1 MATSLEHIDFTT
13 IPDTHKGDLRNGWY
27 RHPSGLYLS
36 PLAIAKHRMAGHP
49 PTQFTYD
56 RWRHGGWYVH
66 ETMWPNGGC
75 GCVSRNYTDRKWRI
89 ACDPGHS
96 NSSRHSPPATLPR
109 AANGSSSRRWCSTPT
124 GEPLL
129 K

>member
-1 MATSLEHIDFTT
+1 MATSLEHIDLAT
-13 IPDTHKGDLRNGWY
+13 IPPPHKGDFRSGWY
-27 RHPSGLYLS
+27 RQPSGLYLS
-36 PLAIAKHRMAGHP
+36 PLAIAKHRMGGHP

-89 ACDPGHS
+89 ACDP
-96 NSSRHSPPATLPR
+96 RPFEQQPTFATR
-109 AANGSSSRRWCSTPT
+109 DAAAR
-124 GEPLL
+124 GERLFVQAMVQHTDW
-129 K
+129 

>member
-1 MATSLEHIDFTT
+1 MATSLEHIDLTT

-36 PLAIAKHRMAGHP
+36 PLAIAKHRMGGHP

-75 GCVSRNYTDRKWRI
+75 GCVSRNHPDRKWRI
-89 ACDPGHS
+89 ACDP
-96 NSSRHSPPATLPR
+96 RPFEQQPTFATR
-109 AANGSSSRRWCSTPT
+109 DAAAR
-124 GEPLL
+124 GEWLFVQAMVQHTDW
-129 K
+129 

>member
-66 ETMWPNGGC
+66 ETMWPNGARAG
-75 GCVSRNYTDRKWRI
+75 RRI
-89 ACDPGHS
+89 L
-96 NSSRHSPPATLPR
+96 RHSATRQL
-109 AANGSSSRRWCSTPT
+109 RRHLATNPDRS
-124 GEPLL
+124 GLG
-129 K
+129 